1 MAIFLLI
8 RHGLTDGVGRILA
21 GRMPG
26 VHLNPAGSAQV
37 TDLRRRMG
45 RYRLRAIYSSPL
57 ERALETAE
65 PIAADQGIPITL
77 APELNDIDF
86 GSWTG
91 KPFVDL
97 DRLPEWAWFN
107 SFRGFAAPPGGES
120 LLDVQCRVMNL
131 VARLEQEHPRDT
143 IALVSHADVIKA
155 TLLTV
160 LGAPLDMVHRLE
172 VEPGSISTVEFAGG
186 SPRVLDINARTMDP

>member
-8 RHGLTDGVGRILA
+8 RHCLTDGVGKILA

-26 VHLNPAGSAQV
+26 VHLNAAGTAQV
-37 TDLRRRMG
+37 TELRRRLG
-45 RYRLRAIYSSPL
+45 GFRLKAIYSSPL

-65 PIAADQGIPITL
+65 PIALDQSLAVSL
-77 APELNDIDF
+77 APELTDIDF

-91 KPFVDL
+91 RPFVDL

-120 LLDVQCRVMNL
+120 LLDVQCRVMSL

-143 IALVSHADVIKA
+143 IALTSHADVIKA
-155 TLLTV
+155 VLLTV

-172 VEPGSISTVEFAGG
+172 VEPASISIVEFAGG
-186 SPRVLDINARTMDP
+186 SPRVLEINGRG